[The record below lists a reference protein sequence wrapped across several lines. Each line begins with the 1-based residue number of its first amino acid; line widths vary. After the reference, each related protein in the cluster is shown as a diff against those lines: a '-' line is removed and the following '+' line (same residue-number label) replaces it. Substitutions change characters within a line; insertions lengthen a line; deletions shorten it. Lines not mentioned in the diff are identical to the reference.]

1 VSKKISTPKVFAK
14 HYFTSAN
21 PKKVAKKYFDDVP
34 IRVGGLQDQHNSVT
48 SRSRFAPRGAIVMWT
63 VLFSF
68 VFVAAVALH
77 LAAMAQAD

>member
-1 VSKKISTPKVFAK
+1 
-14 HYFTSAN
+14 
-21 PKKVAKKYFDDVP
+21 VP